1 MFTGMW
7 VASRTALK
15 GFSFIGQ
22 QCDPPLVWS
31 DISQDCVLSVDAG
44 GGGGPLCTY
53 PMVWSSISQSC
64 IPGIT
69 GGSTDNT
76 MLYIGLGLAAILLLG
91 SFMGGR
97 ASGKKS
103 GYASGYAAQTRPR
116 SRTTTRTV
124 TLFQ

>member
-1 MFTGMW
+1 MFTGMGMW
-7 VASRTALK
+7 VDSRTALK
-15 GFSFIGQ
+15 GFSFIGQQ

-76 MLYIGLGLAAILLLG
+76 MLYIGLGLAALLLL

-97 ASGKKS
+97 ASKRTGSKLV
-103 GYASGYAAQTRPR
+103 A
-116 SRTTTRTV
+116 RTTTRSI
-124 TLFQ
+124 FA